1 MGMGPTAL
9 QRHVAYF
16 DPEGTGVI
24 TLHQTREG
32 MRRLGVPWTLRII
45 LSLIINGMLGY
56 VTQNKPSMVIR
67 IDRIALGKHPYDSG
81 TFDRSGEIDAAAFE
95 ALFAHAGDKL
105 TADEMHAIITAR
117 GNQMTDRG
125 RLAGA
130 LGRWFTVR
138 EVNLFFCV
146 AADTTKS
153 VNGREV
159 PAVTKKTMWAF
170 YEGTLLPDL
179 ARRRVLVEAGCVRRR
194 SP

>member
-1 MGMGPTAL
+1 
-9 QRHVAYF
+9 
-16 DPEGTGVI
+16 
-24 TLHQTREG
+24 
-32 MRRLGVPWTLRII
+32 
-45 LSLIINGMLGY
+45 MLGY

-67 IDRIALGKHPYDSG
+67 IDRIALGKHPYDRG
-81 TFDRSGEIDAAAFE
+81 TFDRSGDLDSAAFD
-95 ALFAHAGDKL
+95 ALFAKADDKL
-105 TADEMHAIITAR
+105 TADEMHAIITGR

-153 VNGREV
+153 VDGRVV

-170 YEGTLLPDL
+170 YQGTLLPDL

-194 SP
+194 TP